1 MVDAIIILVVVI
13 ILIFALKGSIKHF
26 RGEGACCGG
35 GSGSVK
41 TKKAKKK
48 TLNGPVVGRR
58 TIRITGMHC
67 QNCVNSVTNA
77 LNAIDGVSAEV
88 SLKENCAEVS
98 CDRTVGRYRSETGGR
113 KGRLRS
119 GRYFTGIRWEAP

>member
-77 LNAIDGVSAEV
+77 LNDIEGVSAKVRLKDNSAEV
-88 SLKENCAEVS
+88 SYDRPVDISALKQAVEKAGFQVVS
-98 CDRTVGRYRSETGGR
+98 ISQE
-113 KGRLRS
+113 
-119 GRYFTGIRWEAP
+119 

>member
-1 MVDAIIILVVVI
+1 MADAIIILAVVI
-13 ILIFALKGSIKHF
+13 ILVFALKGSIKHF

-48 TLNGPVVGRR
+48 TLHGPVIGRR
-58 TIRITGMHC
+58 TIRISGMHC

-77 LNAIDGVSAEV
+77 LNAREGVSVKVKLKDNSAEV
-88 SLKENCAEVS
+88 SYDRPVDVADLKQAVEKAGFKVVS
-98 CDRTVGRYRSETGGR
+98 ISQE
-113 KGRLRS
+113 
-119 GRYFTGIRWEAP
+119 

>member
-1 MVDAIIILVVVI
+1 MADAIIILAVVI
-13 ILIFALKGSIKHF
+13 ILVFALKGSIKHF

-48 TLNGPVVGRR
+48 TLHGPVIGRR
-58 TIRITGMHC
+58 TIRISGMHC

-77 LNAIDGVSAEV
+77 LNAIEGVSANVKLKDNSAEV
-88 SLKENCAEVS
+88 SYDRPVDVADLKQAVEKAGFKVVS
-98 CDRTVGRYRSETGGR
+98 ISQE
-113 KGRLRS
+113 
-119 GRYFTGIRWEAP
+119 

>member
-1 MVDAIIILVVVI
+1 MADAVIILVVVI

-48 TLNGPVVGRR
+48 TLHGPVIGRR
-58 TIRITGMHC
+58 TIRISGMHC

-77 LNAIDGVSAEV
+77 LNAIEGVSVKVKLKDNSAEV
-88 SLKENCAEVS
+88 SYDRPVDVADLKQAVEKAGFKVVS
-98 CDRTVGRYRSETGGR
+98 ISQE
-113 KGRLRS
+113 
-119 GRYFTGIRWEAP
+119 